1 MATEKTLR
9 KRENTRARPIEA
21 GARVFTDKGFAGA
34 KIDDV
39 VTTAG
44 FTQNKEGSICLE
56 QRDYTIRVLEQQIED
71 DEHFGLFS
79 SRVKQRT

>member
-9 KRENTRARPIEA
+9 KRENTRARLIEA

-44 FTQNKEGSICLE
+44 PCVPGAVRGSHRSARPDASC
-56 QRDYTIRVLEQQIED
+56 T
-71 DEHFGLFS
+71 S
-79 SRVKQRT
+79 

>member
-9 KRENTRARPIEA
+9 KRENTRARLIEA

-39 VTTAG
+39 VTTGATAAAAARALKRAG
-44 FTQNKEGSICLE
+44 AA
-56 QRDYTIRVLEQQIED
+56 RVDLLAFARATPGAETALPLALD
-71 DEHFGLFS
+71 PDA
-79 SRVKQRT
+79 